1 VLASIE
7 GRVDDVIITPDGR
20 HIGRLDPVFKADLPI
35 REAQIIQ
42 KTPDTLH
49 VLYVPTDAY
58 TAADGEAL
66 IRRIHD
72 RVGDGMGVTL
82 QAVAEIPRSAS
93 GKFRAVIS
101 EVGR

>member
-1 VLASIE
+1 LAAIE

-42 KTPDTLH
+42 KTPDALH

-66 IRRIHD
+66 IGRIHD
-72 RVGDGMGVTL
+72 RVGRGMGVTL
-82 QAVAEIPRSAS
+82 QAVAEIPRSAG

>member
-1 VLASIE
+1 MIC
-7 GRVDDVIITPDGR
+7 
-20 HIGRLDPVFKADLPI
+20 PI

-42 KTPDTLH
+42 KSADTLH

-58 TAADGEAL
+58 TAADGQAL
-66 IRRIHD
+66 IGRIHD
-72 RVGDGMGVTL
+72 RVGRGMRVELLAVT
-82 QAVAEIPRSAS
+82 EIPRSAG